1 MEFKTEGRGSKGKG
15 GSGWGETGRAVGE
28 KGGEGYGEM
37 GRRAMGRGDER
48 VKAGEDEGARG
59 GWQ

>member
-1 MEFKTEGRGSKGKG
+1 M
-15 GSGWGETGRAVGE
+15 VGE
-28 KGGEGYGEM
+28 KWGEQWGGDGEEGDEEMRDREM